1 MSAKTS
7 VFDALDRDPPPRLGE
22 GVAPRPRDA
31 ATLILVQRKGPVP
44 RVLMGRRSGGHS
56 FMPDKYVFPGGRV
69 DPQDARMPSCS
80 EPRADH
86 LSPLAHQTRR
96 SLRAFPLT
104 AIRETFEETGLIV
117 GRPAPVLS
125 RVPQGWRDYAAQ
137 GALPCLESLVFI
149 GRAITPPY
157 RHKRFD
163 ARFFMADADTALI
176 DDRPPADTREL
187 QDLAWV
193 TLEEAASLD
202 LPAITQFML
211 AELAEHLDP
220 DRPNP
225 RPPLLKWA
233 KGRHALV
240 RL

>member
-1 MSAKTS
+1 
-7 VFDALDRDPPPRLGE
+7 
-22 GVAPRPRDA
+22 
-31 ATLILVQRKGPVP
+31 
-44 RVLMGRRSGGHS
+44 
-56 FMPDKYVFPGGRV
+56 
-69 DPQDARMPSCS
+69 MPSCS

-233 KGRHALV
+233 KGRHTLV